1 MKKTLLALAAV
12 LLLAAC
18 SDDEYTVYE
27 TVAPRL
33 YVLDKEFV
41 DLTATYAE
49 TPVFTVHVCRSGN
62 STATVDVALGVH
74 TAALVAYNYKTDG
87 MLQLLPGNC
96 YRIPETRALSTGG
109 AYQLAFDVE
118 LDQQAIRT
126 LPAGDYALPLGISS
140 EKAAIDPSLGRVILG
155 FSVR

>member
-74 TAALVAYNYKTDG
+74 TA
-87 MLQLLPGNC
+87 PGDR

-118 LDQQAIRT
+118 LDPQAIRT

>member
-27 TVAPRL
+27 TVAPRQ
-33 YVLDKEFV
+33 ECV

-109 AYQLAFDVE
+109 ADQLAFDVE
-118 LDQQAIRT
+118 LDPQAIRT

>member
-1 MKKTLLALAAV
+1 MKKMFLALAAA
-12 LLLAAC
+12 LLLTAC

-41 DLTATYAE
+41 DLTATYAQ
-49 TPVFTVHVCRSGN
+49 TPVFTVRVCRSGN
-62 STATVDVALGVH
+62 STATVDVALGVR
-74 TAALVAYNYKTDG
+74 TAALVAYNRKMDAT
-87 MLQLLPGNC
+87 LQLLPETC
-96 YRIPETRALSTGG
+96 YRIPEDRAVSTGG
-109 AYQLAFDVE
+109 AYRLAFDVE
-118 LDQQAIRT
+118 LDPAAIRA

-140 EKAAIDPSLGRVILG
+140 AKAAVDPDLGRVILG